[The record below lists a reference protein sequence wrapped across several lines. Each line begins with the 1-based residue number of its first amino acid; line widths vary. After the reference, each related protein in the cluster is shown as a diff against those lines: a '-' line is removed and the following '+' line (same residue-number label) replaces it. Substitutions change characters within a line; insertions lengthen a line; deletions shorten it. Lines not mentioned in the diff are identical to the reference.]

1 MSHGTHNIP
10 SQRSLIHITA
20 QAQLV
25 LLLEIW
31 NNPCRSLKLIIYK
44 MFHASETL
52 PPNERK
58 NQRSFQMFQ
67 KFESFM
73 LPNAF
78 SFLLFVFKTV
88 KERCQ
93 RRKKKN

>member
-25 LLLEIW
+25 ILLKIW
-31 NNPCRSLKLIIYK
+31 NNPCRSLKLIIHK

-67 KFESFM
+67 K
-73 LPNAF
+73 
-78 SFLLFVFKTV
+78 VFCRYENV
-88 KERCQ
+88 LRIG
-93 RRKKKN
+93 RIF